1 MRQVIIY
8 PGEDGYWVAECPSL
22 PGCISQGKTKQEVVA
37 NIKEAIEG
45 YVLSLEE
52 DGLPVPDEHF
62 EALVVAV
69 VEMNV
74 TYSIEVNGRFVIIE
88 DVPARVNVET
98 GERFFSPETVECL
111 QQAVWERCQPVRTIE
126 TPVYDYAALT

>member
-1 MRQVIIY
+1 MS
-8 PGEDGYWVAECPSL
+8 DH
-22 PGCISQGKTKQEVVA
+22 EVV
-37 NIKEAIEG
+37 NETLIETC
-45 YVLSLEE
+45 
-52 DGLPVPDEHF
+52 
-62 EALVVAV
+62 
-69 VEMNV
+69 V

-111 QQAVWERCQPVRTIE
+111 QQAVWKRCQPVRTIE